1 MQANRF
7 DRAAEAP
14 ILNTYVPINFGELY
28 RIGAA
33 QKQAVDETA
42 NKLNTQLQTLG
53 EFQSPSDVDTQNYYN
68 EGIAKF
74 EGLINEATI
83 NPDAMKNPA
92 FLAKLNSIMNNLDYR
107 KLSQLKVGAKNLEA
121 RQAMK
126 AKLIAEDRYKDSW
139 DVYRDAKGQWRQF
152 DASSYDTLNEGVL
165 EDLSPRRFSSMFELV
180 NPYVKDLKPSFIAGS
195 VNPITGQ
202 KMSFVRGYNAITE
215 KDISDILDRSMNEIL
230 MSDTGQLWYRD
241 IANATRMQN
250 PEATTED
257 IMKNLRDNMIRDA
270 RYKLTATPVDDTFA
284 MQMAL
289 QKAKLKYAQLAK
301 NNQPTRVLGIEDYLN
316 NIYSNKLKDVRNYA
330 RQNSSWLANK
340 YDAQYEAVSDK
351 MMSFLDNLQN
361 TNQEFRQQY
370 QKFIDTYAKSGVD
383 PDSPE
388 LVQSAY
394 DYAIKNSN
402 LSKDQRAT
410 YNAILQAGA
419 QTNQDE
425 IADSQGVLMQ
435 QAFNDRLAVDKE
447 ANPFKSIE
455 YSTQLKSSNIY
466 YGESKV
472 HQAFQDCL
480 NVLTQPLGK
489 SSGLLLDGLFKNNK
503 QISPA
508 IGYSINPRE
517 LLSAKT
523 LVAQNKYMKQLAND
537 ADVNLDNL
545 TLHRG
550 SWWPTSQDDK
560 NFEIEE
566 RVAKGDFGTVAIN
579 KINGY
584 INTPEE
590 RAYNVSVNVPL
601 KGLTDKY
608 NRWWAVDDVEGTL
621 RKNGFVVTGGSGDDA
636 DGIWK
641 DGYITID
648 MILPVTNTKL
658 DKTVTNRSWQKEQG
672 VTETREAQI
681 TQDDAFYR
689 LMGFDINSGL

>member
-1 MQANRF
+1 M
-7 DRAAEAP
+7 
-14 ILNTYVPINFGELY
+14 NTYVPINFSELY

-33 QKQAVDETA
+33 QKQSVDETA
-42 NKLNTQLQTLG
+42 NTFRTQLQTLG
-53 EFQSPSDVDTQNYYN
+53 EFQSPSTIDMQNYYN

-74 EGLINEATI
+74 NNLINEAVA
-83 NPDAMKNPA
+83 NPDAMKDPT
-92 FLAKLNSIMNNLDYR
+92 FLVRLNSTINNLDYR
-107 KLSQLKVGAKNLEA
+107 KLSQLKAGAKNLEA

-126 AKLIAEDRYKDSW
+126 AKLIAEDRYKSSW
-139 DVYRDAKGQWRQF
+139 DVYRDAKGQLRQF
-152 DASSYDTLNEGVL
+152 DASNYDTLNEGVL
-165 EDLSPRRFSSMFELV
+165 EDLSPRRYSSMFEIV

-202 KMSFVRGYNAITE
+202 KMSFVKGYNAITE

-230 MSDTGQLWYRD
+230 MSDAGQLWYRD

-250 PEATTED
+250 PGATNED
-257 IMKNLRDNMIRDA
+257 IMSNLRDNMMRDA

-289 QKAKLKYAQLAK
+289 QSAKLKYTEAAK
-301 NNQPTRVLGIEDYLN
+301 GKQSSSVLGIEDYLN
-316 NIYSNKLKDVRNYA
+316 NIYSNKLKDVRDYA
-330 RQNSSWLANK
+330 RNSSNWLAK
-340 YDAQYEAVSDK
+340 EYDAKYEAVSNK

-383 PDSPE
+383 PNSPE

-394 DYAIKNSN
+394 DYAVKNSN
-402 LSKDQRAT
+402 LSKEQKAA
-410 YNAILQAGA
+410 YNAILQEGA
-419 QTNQDE
+419 KTNQDE

-435 QAFNDRLAVDKE
+435 QAFNDRLAVAPQ
-447 ANPFKSIE
+447 ANPFKSID
-455 YSTQLKSSNIY
+455 YSTELKSGNVY

-480 NVLTQPLGK
+480 NVLTQPLGE
-489 SSGLLLDGLFKNNK
+489 SSGLLLDGLFKNDK
-503 QISPA
+503 QISPS
-508 IGYSINPRE
+508 IGYSVNPRE

-523 LVAQNKYMKQLAND
+523 LVAQNKYMKQLANE
-537 ADVNLDNL
+537 ADVDLNSL

-608 NRWWAVDDVEGTL
+608 NRWWSVDDVEGTL
-621 RKNGFVVTGGSGDDA
+621 RKNGFVVTGGSGDDK

-648 MILPVTNTKL
+648 MVLPVTNTKL
-658 DKTVTNRSWQKEQG
+658 DKTVTNRAWQKEQG
-672 VTETREAQI
+672 VTGTREAQI
-681 TQDDAFYR
+681 AQDDAFYR